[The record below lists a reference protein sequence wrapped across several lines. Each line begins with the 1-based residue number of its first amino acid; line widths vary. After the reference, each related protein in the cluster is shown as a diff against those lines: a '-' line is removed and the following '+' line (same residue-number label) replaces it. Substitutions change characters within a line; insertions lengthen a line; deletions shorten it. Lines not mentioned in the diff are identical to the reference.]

1 MLINIVFLAHAALA
15 FVLAFFL
22 LFFTQYFTLLVVED
36 PAFTWPAPGVLED
49 VIVAY
54 AQLTAVGLIL
64 IGIATSI
71 ARISGYSV
79 VRWAALI
86 ALVLIGLVFILVS
99 LFLKVEP
106 LDQWVLWINVVFVAL
121 YVWVWFFYRETV

>member
-1 MLINIVFLAHAALA
+1 MLVNIVFLAHAALA
-15 FVLAFFL
+15 LVLAFFL
-22 LFFTQYFTLLVVED
+22 LFFPKYFTLLVVD
-36 PAFTWPAPGVLED
+36 NLTWPGPGTLED
-49 VIVAY
+49 VLCAY

-99 LFLKVEP
+99 LFIKVEP

>member
-1 MLINIVFLAHAALA
+1 MLINFVFLVHAVLA
-15 FVLAFFL
+15 FVLAFLL
-22 LFFTQYFTLLVVED
+22 LFFTKWFTLLVVD
-36 PAFTWPAPGVLED
+36 NLTWPTGTLED
-49 VIVAY
+49 AICAY

-64 IGIATSI
+64 IGIVTSI

-86 ALVLIGLVFILVS
+86 EMVLIGLVFILVS
-99 LFLKVEP
+99 FFMPVEP

-121 YVWVWFFYRETV
+121 YVWVWFFKRDTV